1 MAKRPFHNGACPTH
15 CGPASAALP
24 SSCSLPPLF
33 RCGADSPMNMGGIV
47 LISLM
52 FQIYESSKGP
62 KTWKHDST
70 PMQFEVKIA
79 LTRNRGYERKGRRR
93 SKQRQRARRPSQ
105 PMHAHSPATTDRQ
118 HSLQPPKSKQASK
131 RRKGKREDGRAE
143 NVDHYRR
150 KLASDGRND
159 GRTEEG
165 RTPRGRWAQVRRNCR
180 RRCLRG
186 RAQNWRFPT
195 KCSTK

>member
-1 MAKRPFHNGACPTH
+1 MPDTLWARLSGPPFQLLP
-15 CGPASAALP
+15 P
-24 SSCSLPPLF
+24 SSLPIWSRLAHEHGRHSIDFPDVSDLRVIKRAENKETRF
-33 RCGADSPMNMGGIV
+33 NT
-47 LISLM
+47 
-52 FQIYESSKGP
+52 E
-62 KTWKHDST
+62 T

-79 LTRNRGYERKGRRR
+79 LTKNRGYERKGRRR

-105 PMHAHSPATTDRQ
+105 PMHAHSPAATDRQ

-186 RAQNWRFPT
+186 RASAKLAFSDQMQH
-195 KCSTK
+195 

>member
-1 MAKRPFHNGACPTH
+1 
-15 CGPASAALP
+15 
-24 SSCSLPPLF
+24 
-33 RCGADSPMNMGGIV
+33 MNMGGIV

-118 HSLQPPKSKQASK
+118 HSLQPPKSKQAK
-131 RRKGKREDGRAE
+131 GGRERGRTGGRKTWTTIGESWLRTDAMMDGQKKDGRRA
-143 NVDHYRR
+143 D
-150 KLASDGRND
+150 DGH
-159 GRTEEG
+159 
-165 RTPRGRWAQVRRNCR
+165 
-180 RRCLRG
+180 
-186 RAQNWRFPT
+186 
-195 KCSTK
+195 K